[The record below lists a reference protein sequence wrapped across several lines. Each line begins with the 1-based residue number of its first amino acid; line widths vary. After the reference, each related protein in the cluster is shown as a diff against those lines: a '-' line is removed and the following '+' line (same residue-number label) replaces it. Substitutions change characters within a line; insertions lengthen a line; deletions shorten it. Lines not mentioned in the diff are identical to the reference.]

1 MVTGHFATALIP
13 YELTRQQAGGR
24 QVPFWVFLLASQ
36 FLDFLMLALVAAGIE
51 HLTPPDLLDLT
62 FAGMRADMFASHD
75 LLPVAGW
82 SVLFGLL
89 AWAVTRHR
97 AAALWC
103 MALVGFHE
111 VCDLVVGFKHGV
123 MAEAHPA
130 LGLNL
135 YTQAPVAGLLIEAAL
150 AALAVWGFVRL
161 RARAGQSVS
170 RVTQWGLYGVLA
182 GGALVS
188 LPVAHTSVRTLLG

>member
-13 YELTRQQAGGR
+13 YELTRRQAGRR

-82 SVLFGLL
+82 SIGFGLL

-97 AAALWC
+97 A
-103 MALVGFHE
+103 
-111 VCDLVVGFKHGV
+111 
-123 MAEAHPA
+123 
-130 LGLNL
+130 
-135 YTQAPVAGLLIEAAL
+135 

-182 GGALVS
+182 GGTLIS